1 MTIVHSVR
9 LVLLAFA
16 APLFLSGCDRHA
28 MGDKKTTRHDL
39 ETTSEETIHTGKLSG
54 NIELAGHCGNTPSIQ
69 PDACQAKPFTTEVL
83 VFRQSDNRLIQRV
96 RSDEAGHF
104 ALELAPDVY
113 RIIVEAS
120 RFITPTEQTV
130 RLLPGDHRHIVLSL
144 YPGTF

>member
-1 MTIVHSVR
+1 MTTVHFVR

-28 MGDKKTTRHDL
+28 MGDKKTTRHHL
-39 ETTSEETIHTGKLSG
+39 GTTSETIHTGNLSG
-54 NIELAGHCGNTPSIQ
+54 RIELAGHCGNTPPIQ
-69 PDACQAKPFTTEVL
+69 SDACRAKPFTTEVL

-104 ALELAPDVY
+104 DLELAPDVY
-113 RIIVEAS
+113 RITVEAS
-120 RFITPTEQTV
+120 RFMTPTEQTV